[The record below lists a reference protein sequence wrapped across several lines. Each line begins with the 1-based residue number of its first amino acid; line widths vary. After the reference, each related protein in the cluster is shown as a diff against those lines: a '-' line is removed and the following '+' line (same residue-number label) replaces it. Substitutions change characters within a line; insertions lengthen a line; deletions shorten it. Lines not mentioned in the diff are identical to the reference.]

1 MTTLW
6 QDTRYGLR
14 MLAKNPGYT
23 VVVVVIL
30 AVGIGANTAVFS
42 IVNAVMLRPLPYED
56 ADRIVCMYNHY
67 SEWGDFPPPHGGFL
81 LCRQDNPVFEQMT
94 ACGPMRAEISG
105 IASARRVRATAVSSE
120 FFSFVGAKP
129 LLGRMFRAEEEQ
141 PGNDLVMVVSYSFW
155 KNELGGTDDV
165 IGKTVGVDERS
176 YTVVGVMPSDF
187 KPIFG
192 EPATFWI
199 PLVFSVPDPALPL
212 GNDVFVYARLKEGV
226 TLEQARAFMPAL
238 SERFAVADPQGGGY
252 KLVIQRPLDKQ
263 LEGKRTLPLLL
274 LGAAAFI
281 LLIACSNVANLFL
294 ARAAVRQRELAMRA
308 ALGASRGR
316 ILRQVLTEGLLL
328 SAGGGAVGLL
338 MAVWTLQGLVGL
350 CPRDIPRLDETRVDL
365 PVLAFTLGISV
376 LTGLVFGAAPA
387 WRASGVRM
395 AEMLQEGAMRP
406 AIGRRGRRVHSGL
419 VVTQV
424 GLSLILLIGAG
435 LLIRSLIALQRLDL
449 GFRPKDVLAMTVILP
464 AEKYAEPAR
473 CEAFF
478 KEFLSRVRALPHVQS
493 AGLSLSELGLGNAG
507 YAAARISIAGRDPV
521 PVEEQDAALL
531 SVVTPG
537 FFEALG
543 VPLLRGR
550 TFADKDLVTET
561 NHIVIDEH
569 LARRHF
575 GNADPIGQQIDF
587 PDSHHIVVGVVDT
600 VKDFE
605 HLERTHSVIYLPMTA
620 KHWSEQEVLVVRTD
634 GDPMRLAD
642 AITAQAVDLET
653 DKITWRIET
662 VEARL
667 AGMLRPRRANMILLS
682 LFAGIALVL
691 AMVGVYGLLHYSA
704 TQQTRDIAIRMAL
717 GARKKDVLT
726 AVVRQG
732 LTLTLLG
739 VVVGLAGA
747 IALTRVLASLLH
759 GVTPTD
765 PLTLTVVSLVLITI
779 ALLASYLPARRAA
792 RVDPMVALRY
802 E

>member
-1 MTTLW
+1 MATMW
-6 QDTRYGLR
+6 QDIRYGLR
-14 MLAKNPGYT
+14 MLAKNPGFT
-23 VVVVVIL
+23 VVVIVIL

-56 ADRIVCMYNHY
+56 ADRIVCMYNH
-67 SEWGDFPPPHGGFL
+67 SQWGDFPPPHGGFL
-81 LCRQDNPVFEQMT
+81 LCREDNPVFGQMT
-94 ACGPMRAEISG
+94 ACGPMRAEVSG
-105 IASARRVRATAVSSE
+105 IENARRVRATAVSSE
-120 FFSFVGAKP
+120 FFSFVRAKP
-129 LLGRMFRAEEEQ
+129 LLGRVFRAEEEQ
-141 PGNDLVMVVSYSFW
+141 PGKDLVIVVSHSFW
-155 KNELGGTDDV
+155 QNDLGGTDAA
-165 IGKTVGVDERS
+165 IGKTVGVDDKN
-176 YTVVGVMPSDF
+176 YTVVGVMPRDF

-192 EPATFWI
+192 EPTTFWI

-212 GNDVFVYARLKEGV
+212 GYAVFVYARLKEGV

-238 SERFAVADPQGGGY
+238 AERFKRADPQGEDY
-252 KLVIQRPLDKQ
+252 NLAIQRPLDKQ

-274 LGAAAFI
+274 LGAAGFI

-294 ARAAVRQRELAMRA
+294 VRATIRQRELAMRA

-316 ILRQVLTEGLLL
+316 ILRQMITEGLLL
-328 SAGGGAVGLL
+328 SAAGGAVGLL
-338 MAVWTLQGLVGL
+338 MTVWTLQGLVGL

-376 LTGLVFGAAPA
+376 LTGLLFGAMPA
-387 WRASGVRM
+387 WKASGTRM
-395 AEMLQEGAMRP
+395 AEMLQEGVMRP
-406 AIGRRGRRVHSGL
+406 TIGRRGRRVHSGL
-419 VVTQV
+419 VVAQV

-449 GFRPKDVLAMTVILP
+449 GFRPKNVLAMTVVLP
-464 AEKYAEPAR
+464 ADKYAEPAR
-473 CEAFF
+473 CQAFF
-478 KEFLSRVRALPHVQS
+478 EGLLPRVRALPHVRS
-493 AGLSLSELGLGNAG
+493 AGLSLSELGLGFAG

-521 PVEEQDAALL
+521 PTEEQDVALL

-537 FFEALG
+537 FFQALG

-550 TFADKDLVTET
+550 TFTEEDLVTET
-561 NHIVIDEH
+561 SHIVIDEH

-575 GNADPIGQQIDF
+575 GDVNPIGRRIDF
-587 PDSHHIVVGVVDT
+587 PDSHHIVIGVVDT

-605 HLERTHSVIYLPMTA
+605 HLEQAYSTIYLPMTA
-620 KHWSEQEVLVVRTD
+620 EHWAEQVVFVVRSD
-634 GDPMRLAD
+634 GDPLRLVD
-642 AITAQAVDLET
+642 AITAQAADLET

-667 AGMLRPRRANMILLS
+667 AGMLRPRRVNMILLS
-682 LFAGIALVL
+682 LFAGIALIL
-691 AMVGVYGLLHYSA
+691 AMVGVYGLLQYNA
-704 TQQTRDIAIRMAL
+704 TQQTRDMAIRMAL

-726 AVVRQG
+726 AMVRQG
-732 LTLTLLG
+732 LTLTLIG

-747 IALTRVLASLLH
+747 IALTRLLSSLLY

-765 PLTLTVVSLVLITI
+765 PLTLTVVSLVLIAV

-792 RVDPMVALRY
+792 KVDPMVALRY

>member
-1 MTTLW
+1 
-6 QDTRYGLR
+6 
-14 MLAKNPGYT
+14 
-23 VVVVVIL
+23 
-30 AVGIGANTAVFS
+30 
-42 IVNAVMLRPLPYED
+42 
-56 ADRIVCMYNHY
+56 
-67 SEWGDFPPPHGGFL
+67 
-81 LCRQDNPVFEQMT
+81 
-94 ACGPMRAEISG
+94 
-105 IASARRVRATAVSSE
+105 
-120 FFSFVGAKP
+120 
-129 LLGRMFRAEEEQ
+129 
-141 PGNDLVMVVSYSFW
+141 
-155 KNELGGTDDV
+155 
-165 IGKTVGVDERS
+165 
-176 YTVVGVMPSDF
+176 
-187 KPIFG
+187 
-192 EPATFWI
+192 
-199 PLVFSVPDPALPL
+199 
-212 GNDVFVYARLKEGV
+212 
-226 TLEQARAFMPAL
+226 
-238 SERFAVADPQGGGY
+238 
-252 KLVIQRPLDKQ
+252 
-263 LEGKRTLPLLL
+263 
-274 LGAAAFI
+274 
-281 LLIACSNVANLFL
+281 
-294 ARAAVRQRELAMRA
+294 
-308 ALGASRGR
+308 
-316 ILRQVLTEGLLL
+316 
-328 SAGGGAVGLL
+328 
-338 MAVWTLQGLVGL
+338 
-350 CPRDIPRLDETRVDL
+350 
-365 PVLAFTLGISV
+365 
-376 LTGLVFGAAPA
+376 
-387 WRASGVRM
+387 
-395 AEMLQEGAMRP
+395 
-406 AIGRRGRRVHSGL
+406 
-419 VVTQV
+419 
-424 GLSLILLIGAG
+424 
-435 LLIRSLIALQRLDL
+435 
-449 GFRPKDVLAMTVILP
+449 
-464 AEKYAEPAR
+464 
-473 CEAFF
+473 
-478 KEFLSRVRALPHVQS
+478 
-493 AGLSLSELGLGNAG
+493 
-507 YAAARISIAGRDPV
+507 
-521 PVEEQDAALL
+521 VEEQDAALL
-531 SVVTPG
+531 SGVTPG

-575 GNADPIGQQIDF
+575 GNADPIGQQINF

-634 GDPMRLAD
+634 GDPTRLAD
-642 AITAQAVDLET
+642 AITAQAVNLET

-747 IALTRVLASLLH
+747 IALTRVLASLLY